1 MLFTHLLAHIQ
12 QYIILPQ
19 FNLLFSSL
27 LGLPIS
33 YIFTKFMYVNDSAMH
48 LNNISNCNYTI
59 TIPVSTGKGLRKP

>member
-1 MLFTHLLAHIQ
+1 LLAHIQ
-12 QYIILPQ
+12 QYIILSQ

-33 YIFTKFMYVNDSAMH
+33 YIFTKLMHVNDSAMH

-59 TIPVSTGKGLRKP
+59 TIPVSTGIGLRKA